1 MPYKIRKLPGR
12 DTYRVTSSKS
22 GTVKA
27 QETTLQEAKAQVR
40 LLPALNNPK
49 FKKRPSV

>member
-22 GTVKA
+22 GAVKA
-27 QETTLQEAKAQVR
+27 RETTLQKAQAQVR
-40 LLPALNNPK
+40 LLHAINNTK
-49 FKKRPSV
+49 FKKRISV